1 MSQGIKKS
9 MCFIL
14 WCILI
19 YVHGIS
25 MIFLWDYYGV
35 FSSLKLGPRLW
46 KEQPLLHGI
55 QPLRFSPCGHAA
67 VGGGALQVDHLIE
80 PPHRNFI
87 EIPWTYMEI
96 IYIIIIYIYNMY
108 TDLWYD
114 IMLIYIYIYYMGCV
128 LCITYI
134 YGKFQSYSTLCV
146 YIYTYIIMFRPTPRS
161 SNIISLKWLYPYD
174 ISTISTFIDFNM
186 SHQDNFNR
194 SS

>member
-96 IYIIIIYIYNMY
+96 IYIYNYNIYNIC
-108 TDLWYD
+108 TQIYD
-114 IMLIYIYIYYMGCV
+114 MISCSYIYIYYMGCV

-134 YGKFQSYSTLCV
+134 YIYMGNFSHIARYV
-146 YIYTYIIMFRPTPRS
+146 YIYIHT
-161 SNIISLKWLYPYD
+161 
-174 ISTISTFIDFNM
+174 
-186 SHQDNFNR
+186 
-194 SS
+194 